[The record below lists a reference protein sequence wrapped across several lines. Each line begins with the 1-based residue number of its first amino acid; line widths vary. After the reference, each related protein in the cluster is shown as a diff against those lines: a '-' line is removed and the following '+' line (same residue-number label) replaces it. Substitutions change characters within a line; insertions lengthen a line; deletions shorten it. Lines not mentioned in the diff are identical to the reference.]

1 MNTILLIA
9 THKYKQFL
17 KQAIKGI
24 EDNWEDFDINIFTDE
39 INPLIPYAQFRIDH
53 KPFPYPTIMRFK
65 FFNKYK
71 RNISGDRIYYVD
83 VDARFV
89 RNIALDGEL
98 IATRHCGYYFDGIE
112 KLQKDVYEKN
122 RHSVFFGYKF
132 KKYFGGGFYGG
143 TRERFFDLC
152 KWCETMID
160 GDLTN
165 GITPIHHDE
174 TALNA
179 YLMHVPP
186 TVELSPEYH
195 YPENSED
202 FIERCWKGNDFTPK
216 LLLLKKN
223 HEEIRA

>member
-1 MNTILLIA
+1 MNTILIIA

-39 INPLIPYAQFRIDH
+39 INPLIPYKQFKIKH
-53 KPFPYPTIMRFK
+53 KPFPYPSMLRFQY
-65 FFNKYK
+65 FNKHEK
-71 RNISGDRIYYVD
+71 EITGDQIYYVD

-89 RNIALDGEL
+89 RPIRLQGDL
-98 IATRHCGYYFDGIE
+98 IATRHCGFYFGQVPPGE
-112 KLQKDVYEKN
+112 TN
-122 RHSVFFGYKF
+122 RNSIFFGYRF
-132 KKYFGGGFYGG
+132 KRYYGGGFYGA
-143 TRERFFDLC
+143 RRSVFFSLS
-152 KWCETMID
+152 KWCERMID
-160 GDLTN
+160 TDLARN
-165 GITPIHHDE
+165 VIPSFHDE

-179 YLMHVPP
+179 YLTLNPP
-186 TVELSPEYH
+186 TVELSPEFH